1 MDEREKSEYFAL
13 CSIDGLGRA
22 GMMRLLERTGSA
34 VEALKLSE
42 TALKELLGEARA
54 KKIAG
59 QLSADRVEAA
69 EKKLEDFQKRG
80 IFFLPLW
87 DDDYP
92 ERLRRIPDP
101 PAALYGIGRFP
112 AGTGEKQRKTAAV
125 VGARAASAY
134 GQEMAAYFG
143 RGLAKEG
150 VTVVSGMARGADG
163 IAQTAA
169 LRAGGFSVAV
179 LGCGVDVC
187 YPPENKKLYDML
199 RDRGCIVSEYPPG
212 TQPHAHLFPPRNR
225 IISGL
230 SDLVLVVEAREKS
243 GTLITVDMA
252 LEQGRDVFAVPGRI
266 TDICSR
272 GCNRLIGNG
281 AGAAVSVA
289 QILRELD
296 GEDRTEQEPA
306 GAANGEVKSERA
318 MNGEAKSAVKS
329 GESSMSPFRSAV
341 WKALDTTPES
351 LDSMVLRLRR
361 EGWEASVPAVMEELI
376 FLELDGLAGS
386 SGGQYYRK
394 SSACNEL

>member
-1 MDEREKSEYFAL
+1 MDGREKAEYFAL

-22 GMMRLLERTGSA
+22 GIMRLLERTGSA
-34 VEALKLSE
+34 AEALKLSE

-54 KKIAG
+54 KKVAG
-59 QLSADRVEAA
+59 QLSAGRVETA
-69 EKKLEDFQKRG
+69 EKKLEDFQKSG
-80 IFFLPLW
+80 IFFVPLW

-112 AGTGEKQRKTAAV
+112 AETGEKQRKTAAV

-212 TQPHAHLFPPRNR
+212 TQPNAHLFPPRNR

-289 QILRELD
+289 QILRELY
-296 GEDRTEQEPA
+296 GEDRAEQKP
-306 GAANGEVKSERA
+306 
-318 MNGEAKSAVKS
+318 AVKS
-329 GESSMSPFRSAV
+329 GESSLSPFRRAV
-341 WKALDTTPES
+341 LEALDTTPES

-361 EGWEASVPAVMEELI
+361 EGWEASVPAVMEELV

>member
-1 MDEREKSEYFAL
+1 MDGREKAEYFAL

-22 GMMRLLERTGSA
+22 GIMRLLERTGSA
-34 VEALKLSE
+34 AEALKLSE

-54 KKIAG
+54 KKVAG
-59 QLSADRVEAA
+59 QLSAGRVEAA

-80 IFFLPLW
+80 IFFVPLW

-112 AGTGEKQRKTAAV
+112 AETGGKQRKTAAV

-187 YPPENKKLYDML
+187 YPPENKSLYDML

-272 GCNRLIGNG
+272 GCNRLIGSG

-296 GEDRTEQEPA
+296 GEDRAEQKP
-306 GAANGEVKSERA
+306 
-318 MNGEAKSAVKS
+318 AVKS
-329 GESSMSPFRSAV
+329 GESSLSPFRRAV
-341 WKALDTTPES
+341 LEALDTTPES

>member
-1 MDEREKSEYFAL
+1 MEEREKSEYFAL

-22 GMMRLLERTGSA
+22 GTMRLLERTGSA

-42 TALKELLGEARA
+42 TALKEILGEARA

-59 QLSADRVEAA
+59 QLSPDRVEAA
-69 EKKLEDFQKRG
+69 EKKLEDFRKRG
-80 IFFLPLW
+80 IFFVSLW

-112 AGTGEKQRKTAAV
+112 AGTGEKQRKSVAV

-150 VTVVSGMARGADG
+150 ITVISGMARGADG
-163 IAQTAA
+163 IAQTSA
-169 LRAGGFSVAV
+169 LRAGGYSVAV

-187 YPPENKKLYDML
+187 YPPENKSLYDML

-272 GCNRLIGNG
+272 GCNRLIGSG

-296 GEDRTEQEPA
+296 GEDRALQKLSGGTNA
-306 GAANGEVKSERA
+306 GTMKEGAKTADEVAKSE
-318 MNGEAKSAVKS
+318 
-329 GESSMSPFRSAV
+329 ESSLSPFRRAV
-341 WKALDTTPES
+341 LEALDTTPES

-376 FLELDGLAGS
+376 FLEMDGLAGS

>member
-1 MDEREKSEYFAL
+1 MDGREKAEYFAL

-22 GMMRLLERTGSA
+22 GIMRLLERTGSA
-34 VEALKLSE
+34 AEALKLSE

-54 KKIAG
+54 KKVAG
-59 QLSADRVEAA
+59 QLSAGRVETA

-80 IFFLPLW
+80 IFFVPLW

-112 AGTGEKQRKTAAV
+112 AETGEKQRKVVAV

-134 GQEMAAYFG
+134 GQEMADYFG

-187 YPPENKKLYDML
+187 YPPENKSLYDML

-289 QILRELD
+289 QILRELY
-296 GEDRTEQEPA
+296 GEDRAEQKP
-306 GAANGEVKSERA
+306 
-318 MNGEAKSAVKS
+318 AVKS
-329 GESSMSPFRSAV
+329 GESSLSPFRRAV
-341 WKALDTTPES
+341 LEALDTTPES

-361 EGWEASVPAVMEELI
+361 EGWEVSVPAVMEELI

>member
-1 MDEREKSEYFAL
+1 MDGREKAEYFAL

-22 GMMRLLERTGSA
+22 GIMRLLERTGSA
-34 VEALKLSE
+34 AEALKLSE

-54 KKIAG
+54 KKVAG
-59 QLSADRVEAA
+59 QLSAGRVETA

-80 IFFLPLW
+80 IFFVPLW

-112 AGTGEKQRKTAAV
+112 AETGEKQRKVVAV

-187 YPPENKKLYDML
+187 YPPENKSLYDML

-272 GCNRLIGNG
+272 GCNRLIGSG

-289 QILRELD
+289 QILRELY
-296 GEDRTEQEPA
+296 GEDKAEQKP
-306 GAANGEVKSERA
+306 
-318 MNGEAKSAVKS
+318 AVKS
-329 GESSMSPFRSAV
+329 GESSLSPFRRAV
-341 WKALDTTPES
+341 LEALDTTPES

-361 EGWEASVPAVMEELI
+361 EGWEASVPAVMEELV